1 MEGGKEGICVY
12 LLGRLPLPGDQVYI
26 KKVRTSHEDEGF
38 LAITGL
44 MSSTVKVTGL
54 KTLSETLP
62 GRLMEMLFLTSP
74 RC

>member
-1 MEGGKEGICVY
+1 MY

-26 KKVRTSHEDEGF
+26 KKVRTPHEDEGF

-44 MSSTVKVTGL
+44 MSSTFKVTGL
-54 KTLSETLP
+54 KILAETFL

-74 RC
+74 SC